1 MSIRLKLLLA
11 FSVTVLLAAGVAG
24 YGFLLISSA
33 NSLVVGLYDGPM
45 MGVNYARSAQLDFAR
60 ARRTIEKAVVLHE
73 PVTAAELA
81 SIDGS
86 MKQLVAD
93 IGVVKERI
101 GSVPG
106 FDRGLD
112 KILPLAEDWYNNGM
126 RYLKPPKGGVTELP
140 LPEMVVSKG
149 NAVGEALDLI
159 AENAGAYGFNF
170 RSDAEAAAAKSKMRL
185 TVAGVAVMLAGLAM
199 AFGIAASFSRPI
211 YSAMAL
217 SEEIASGNFT
227 APISTNRRDE
237 IGRLLVS
244 LNKTR
249 ESLAGIVSGIMSAAH
264 DVSNAAAEIVTSTTD
279 LSQRTE
285 EQAASLDET
294 SASMAMIAETV
305 KKNADNAQQ
314 ANRFAAD
321 TRKVADRGGAVVADT
336 VKAMS
341 RIEELLAQDLQ
352 HYRRDRRDRAADQPV
367 GAQRRGGGSPCRGGW
382 ARLCRGGVRSANLG
396 AAVVAGGQGHQGP
409 D

>member
-33 NSLVVGLYDGPM
+33 NSLVVRLYDGPM
-45 MGVNYARSAQLDFAR
+45 MGVNYARSAQPGFCKGEASDRESGGSAR
-60 ARRTIEKAVVLHE
+60 AGDGGGTGVDRRFDE
-73 PVTAAELA
+73 TARRRHRRRER
-81 SIDGS
+81 
-86 MKQLVAD
+86 AD
-93 IGVVKERI
+93 RKRA
-101 GSVPG
+101 G
-106 FDRGLD
+106 FDQGLD

-126 RYLKPPKGGVTELP
+126 RYLRPPKGGVTELP
-140 LPEMVVSKG
+140 LPDTVVSKG

-170 RSDAEAAAAKSKMRL
+170 RSDAEAAAAKSKTRL

-285 EQAASLDET
+285 EQAASLDQT

-341 RIEELLAQDLQ
+341 RIEDSSHKISNIIGVIDEIARQTNLLALNAAVEAA
-352 HYRRDRRDRAADQPV
+352 RAGEAAEALPWW
-367 GAQRRGGGSPCRGGW
+367 RPKCEP
-382 ARLCRGGVRSANLG
+382 G